1 MSARPDPR
9 RAEERAH
16 DDRPV
21 AVIGGGWA
29 GCAAAVE
36 LANAGHRVVVHEAA
50 PALGGRAR
58 CVVRDGLPLDNG
70 EHLLLGAYV
79 DTIDLAAS
87 VRGQGEAPA
96 FATSPLA
103 LRPFGA
109 RSAQRLSFFTRDAP
123 GPLGLLAG
131 LATAGGLRAFD
142 RARLLGWFA
151 AQRRNGWRCDPAS
164 TVAELL
170 ASQPPTMRDELWQPL
185 CLAALN
191 TPPSRASAQMFLNVL
206 RETFGS
212 GAKATSLVTPQS
224 GLGDAIPEACARW
237 LRARGHQ
244 LEVRTRSRIETV
256 GDAVVVSSSR
266 GTLQAKAV
274 VVATGP
280 HQLAAAF
287 APAGA
292 RGAGVERALECVAA
306 LRYEP
311 ITTLY
316 LGYDAPIA
324 LPPGLLRLEQG
335 PGQWIFDR
343 CDILR
348 RAAVS
353 PRRPAIGALVSVV
366 ISASGP
372 HDALD
377 HDALVAATDAQLRR
391 LEPALPALV
400 YAQVIEEKRATY
412 ACEPGVARP
421 SAGRVAARV
430 YLAGDY
436 TYGDFPAT
444 LEAAVR
450 SGRIAARTLTR
461 DFAATA
467 AARGSIRAP

>member
-1 MSARPDPR
+1 VN
-9 RAEERAH
+9 
-16 DDRPV
+16 PV
-21 AVIGGGWA
+21 VVIGGGWA

-36 LANAGHRVVVHEAA
+36 LAKAGHRVVVHEAA
-50 PALGGRAR
+50 PTLGGRAR

-79 DTIDLAAS
+79 DTIDLASS
-87 VRGQGEAPA
+87 VRDRDEPA
-96 FATSPLA
+96 AFTTSPLA

-109 RSAQRLSFFTRDAP
+109 RNAQRLSFVTREAP

-131 LATAGGLRAFD
+131 LATAGGLGAFD
-142 RARLLGWFA
+142 RARLLAWFA
-151 AQRRNGWRCDPAS
+151 AQRRKGWRCDPAL
-164 TVAELL
+164 TVTELL
-170 ASQPPTMRDELWQPL
+170 ASQPAVMRDELWQPL

-191 TPPSRASAQMFLNVL
+191 TPPSRASAQIFLNVL
-206 RETFGS
+206 RESFGA

-237 LRARGHQ
+237 LRARGHDV
-244 LEVRTRSRIETV
+244 EVRTRSRVTTIGNDIV
-256 GDAVVVSSSR
+256 GESSR
-266 GTLQAKAV
+266 GSFRAKAV
-274 VVATGP
+274 VVAVGP

-287 APAGA
+287 DAGA
-292 RGAGVERALECVAA
+292 SGDPGVRRALECVAA

-316 LGYDAPIA
+316 LGYDAA
-324 LPPGLLRLEQG
+324 VTLPPGLLRLENG

-343 CDILR
+343 SDILR
-348 RAAVS
+348 RAPPSGARS
-353 PRRPAIGALVSVV
+353 AMRALVSVV
-366 ISASGP
+366 ISASGA

-377 HDALVAATDAQLRR
+377 HDALVAATDAQLRS
-391 LEPALPALV
+391 LEPTLPKRV
-400 YAQVIEEKRATY
+400 FAQVIAEKRATY
-412 ACEPGVARP
+412 AAEPELVRP
-421 SAGRVAARV
+421 AAGRLACGV

-450 SGRIAARTLTR
+450 SGRIAAAAVNR

-467 AARGSIRAP
+467 AARDSIRAP